1 MPVVSLERPPYG
13 AKDIIWGVVPAQ
25 NRYRRDPARPFI
37 FWPLVQMPALG
48 LAGLAPLC
56 LLLGEHLGIFR
67 AGLCWL
73 ACWVFQ
79 QMFQLDA
86 LRRGSC
92 YAALAYALLLVC
104 VSFFHRAGALCFYIL
119 FEMSL
124 LPTLFI
130 VLLFGYQ
137 PEKLRAGQYLLLYT
151 VLASLPLLLSLLTL
165 PPFLA

>member
-1 MPVVSLERPPYG
+1 MTLGRSPYG
-13 AKDIIWGVVPAQ
+13 AKVVKWGVVPAH
-25 NRYRRDPARPFI
+25 NWYLRDPARPFLYG
-37 FWPLVQMPALG
+37 PLLQKPALW
-48 LAGLAPLC
+48 LAGLSSLSLLQWEPL
-56 LLLGEHLGIFR
+56 GVYR

-73 ACWVFQ
+73 AFWVFQ

-86 LRRGSC
+86 LTRGSF
-92 YAALAYALLLVC
+92 YVALAYALLSVC
-104 VSFFHRAGALCFYIL
+104 VCFFHCASALSFYIL

-151 VLASLPLLLSLLTL
+151 VLASLPLLLSLLSL
-165 PPFLA
+165 PFYLA

>member
-13 AKDIIWGVVPAQ
+13 AQVVKWGVVPAH
-25 NRYRRDPARPFI
+25 NWYRRDPARPYI
-37 FWPLVQMPALG
+37 FWPLIQMPALG
-48 LAGLAPLC
+48 LAGLTSLS
-56 LLLGEHLGIFR
+56 LLLGEPHGVIR
-67 AGLCWL
+67 VGLCWL
-73 ACWVFQ
+73 AFWVFQ

-86 LRRGSC
+86 LTRGSC
-92 YAALAYALLLVC
+92 YVALAYALLSVC
-104 VSFFHRAGALCFYIL
+104 VCFFHSASALSFYIL

-124 LPTLFI
+124 LPTLLI